1 MLNIYTTIGKS
12 LNMVFEVTHE
22 THLTYYI
29 LKMEQE
35 STSKEESRKSHNCTI
50 IYFERS
56 FFYTLTDKFKWI

>member
-1 MLNIYTTIGKS
+1 
-12 LNMVFEVTHE
+12 MVFEVTHE

-35 STSKEESRKSHNCTI
+35 STSKEESKKSHNCTI